1 MTNKKIATLLVSCAL
16 TALTG
21 CATTE
26 VATTSTTSATST
38 VDKADYAAQQALDDA
53 AEAALHCA
61 GEEATDDARAAFLA
75 ECYETNKKLA
85 RELLPKVPAAS
96 LPAGVHAAV
105 ELFVVDELD
114 EDHLGA
120 LCRELPAADF
130 MPGLLDDEAR
140 ASHCATAN

>member
-1 MTNKKIATLLVSCAL
+1 MLLSCVL

-26 VATTSTTSATST
+26 ASTSTTTATT
-38 VDKADYAAQQALDDA
+38 PADAGKRLVDA

-61 GEEATDDARAAFLA
+61 GEEATDDARGAFLA

-85 RELLPKVPAAS
+85 RDLLPKVPAAS

-105 ELFVVDELD
+105 ELFVVDDLD
-114 EDHLGA
+114 EDQLGA